1 MNKGDKR
8 DLACVGVVMAALT
21 LVFVILTWNVFWDVL
36 HDAAA
41 YERGPVIIKYMVL
54 RPAESDGRSGV
65 PGSDG

>member
-36 HDAAA
+36 RDAAA
-41 YERGPVIIKYMVL
+41 YERRPVIIKYMVL
-54 RPAESDGRSGV
+54 RPGESDSRSGV